1 MLNSLRHAK
10 FPAVGPG
17 SLAVAL
23 LLGACFGFA
32 QNRVL
37 HEGLQPYVPS
47 RLEWLAL
54 EMNSTMRVDLS
65 ESNGFAMDFVESE
78 EDTILIYVTYLP
90 GVRREVMNRS
100 VETAKKIIRR
110 ESDVRGWSSWLKVQE
125 RVVMKETPN

>member
-1 MLNSLRHAK
+1 
-10 FPAVGPG
+10 
-17 SLAVAL
+17 
-23 LLGACFGFA
+23 
-32 QNRVL
+32 
-37 HEGLQPYVPS
+37 
-47 RLEWLAL
+47 
-54 EMNSTMRVDLS
+54 
-65 ESNGFAMDFVESE
+65 MDFVESE